1 MKRHTTLNGC
11 HKSIKNKSSNM
22 CGFFCDHIPACN
34 ATVRLNSKDVQK
46 EKCCSKGILEVFATH
61 RNT

>member
-1 MKRHTTLNGC
+1 MFATKALKTNLQIC
-11 HKSIKNKSSNM
+11 V
-22 CGFFCDHIPACN
+22 GFFCDRIPACN